1 MHLLNHNI
9 SAADSSTGTDSNNHP
24 NTSDKTFNTLLT
36 AAQPYES
43 IDMTQQVNNQN
54 LNSNSVPQNC
64 TSSQLNSMLPQNF
77 ASTQGIQQEGKK
89 YIIINQQAT
98 GRPQATIKSMQPIVL
113 QNMNFNQANQMPQ
126 FIAQNN
132 IGGSNLQMGAKKI
145 ILIPSNNMNQANFL
159 TQNKQMP
166 NIQGQQSVI
175 NSQ

>member
-1 MHLLNHNI
+1 
-9 SAADSSTGTDSNNHP
+9 
-24 NTSDKTFNTLLT
+24 
-36 AAQPYES
+36 
-43 IDMTQQVNNQN
+43 
-54 LNSNSVPQNC
+54 
-64 TSSQLNSMLPQNF
+64 
-77 ASTQGIQQEGKK
+77 
-89 YIIINQQAT
+89 
-98 GRPQATIKSMQPIVL
+98 MQPIVL

-166 NIQGQQSVI
+166 NIQGQQSII

>member
-1 MHLLNHNI
+1 
-9 SAADSSTGTDSNNHP
+9 
-24 NTSDKTFNTLLT
+24 
-36 AAQPYES
+36 
-43 IDMTQQVNNQN
+43 
-54 LNSNSVPQNC
+54 
-64 TSSQLNSMLPQNF
+64 
-77 ASTQGIQQEGKK
+77 
-89 YIIINQQAT
+89 
-98 GRPQATIKSMQPIVL
+98 MQPIVL